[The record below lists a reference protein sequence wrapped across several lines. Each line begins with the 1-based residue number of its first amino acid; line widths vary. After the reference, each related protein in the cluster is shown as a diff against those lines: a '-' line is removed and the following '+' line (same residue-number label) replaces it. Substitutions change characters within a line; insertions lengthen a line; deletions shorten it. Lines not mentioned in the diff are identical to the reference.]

1 MPNTAMTNDA
11 DVATSSDDLLTT
23 VIGYFE
29 DFEEQSRTSRELMER
44 DRDYADHK
52 QWTDDELSALRKR
65 GQPPTVNNRVR
76 KKVNFLRGLER
87 QSRTDPKAYPRT
99 PQHEEDADAATDALR
114 YVADNTRLDK
124 ERSAFYD
131 NFLVEGV
138 GGAEVIITKHEKKGV
153 TVREIECNQVSV
165 DRLFWDYHSRRL
177 DFEDSRYMG
186 IIIWQDLDEAQAQ
199 FPTKKD
205 LLESSFSSAVDDTY
219 EDKPVKWVDSA
230 RKRVRIAQ
238 IYFKH
243 NGEWHYGIYTK
254 AGWLVE
260 AAPSV
265 YLDEDG
271 KPENAIKMQSAYV
284 DREGNRFGE
293 VRFMIEQQDAVNKRE
308 SKMLHLLSQRQTYGN
323 DKALPD
329 GTREAKAELA
339 KPDGHVKLNGQTKF
353 GEDFGILPTGDMAN
367 GQFTLLQ
374 EAKEEIDQTSV
385 NASLTGSN
393 DKALSGRAILAQQS
407 GGQMEITHLQ
417 DGKRE
422 WEHRIYTSFWN
433 RVKQFWTD
441 EKWIRVT
448 DDDQNVRFVG
458 LNRKMTV
465 RDKLEDEGQEI
476 PPEFANDPRLDMD
489 AGTQN
494 NISVLDIDIIL
505 ADAPD
510 TVTIQQEQFEML
522 TTMYQANPQAIS
534 FDLLIEASQLKGK
547 DKILEKMRGGGE
559 EEQAAFAAEQQQNK
573 DIIREGELA
582 KIEVDKANAAKLN
595 AEAGAIP
602 QRDAIKAQTDL
613 EVADINA
620 ESKENVAIMNRN
632 TDVIGD
638 KMAAQN

>member
-1 MPNTAMTNDA
+1 MPQAQEQQEI
-11 DVATSSDDLLTT
+11 SSDDLLTT

-29 DFEEQSRTSRELMER
+29 DFEEQSRESRALMER

-52 QWTDDELSALRKR
+52 QWTDEEKTILQQR

-99 PQHEEDADAATDALR
+99 PDHEDDADAATDALR

-131 NFLVEGV
+131 NYLVEGV
-138 GGAEVIITKHEKKGV
+138 GGAEVIITKVEKKGK
-153 TVREIECNQVSV
+153 TIREIECNQISV

-177 DFEDSRYMG
+177 DFEDARYLG
-186 IIIWQDLDEAQAQ
+186 IIIWQDMDEAAAQ
-199 FPTKKD
+199 FKGKKD

-243 NGEWHYGIYTK
+243 DGVWHYAIFTK
-254 AGWLVE
+254 AGFIVDP
-260 AAPSV
+260 APSP

-271 KPENAIKMQSAYV
+271 FPECALKMQSAYV

-323 DKALPD
+323 HKALPD
-329 GTREAKAELA
+329 GSRKAKAELA
-339 KPDGHVKLNGQTKF
+339 KPDGHVELNGQTRF

-367 GQFTLLQ
+367 GQFSLLQ
-374 EAKEEIDQTSV
+374 EAKSELDQTSV

-393 DKALSGRAILAQQS
+393 EKALSGRAILAQQS

-422 WEHRIYTSFWN
+422 WEHRVYTSFWN
-433 RVKQFWTD
+433 RIKQFWTD
-441 EKWIRVT
+441 ERWIRVT
-448 DDDQNVRFVG
+448 DDEQNTRFVG
-458 LNRKMTV
+458 LNKPV
-465 RDKLEDEGQEI
+465 SVQEAVEEEMGAI
-476 PPEFANDPRLDMD
+476 PPEFANDPRLQMVSRVENQP
-489 AGTQN
+489 AE
-494 NISVLDIDIIL
+494 IDIDIIL

-510 TVTIQQEQFEML
+510 TVTIQQEQFEQL
-522 TTMYQANPQAIS
+522 TMMYQANPQAIG
-534 FDLLIEASQLKGK
+534 FDLLVEASQLRNK
-547 DKILEKMRGGGE
+547 DKILEKMRGGSDE
-559 EEQAAFAAEQQQNK
+559 DKAAMAQQQQEDREIQKQAFVTEIEKTTAETFDKEMSANK
-573 DIIREGELA
+573 KQAETAQIMQEVNNPVLA
-582 KIEVDKANAAKLN
+582 
-595 AEAGAIP
+595 
-602 QRDAIKAQTDL
+602 Q
-613 EVADINA
+613 
-620 ESKENVAIMNRN
+620 
-632 TDVIGD
+632 
-638 KMAAQN
+638 